1 MRIGVVEALR
11 GTVPLQGPVLGTEFG
26 CGSIEIA
33 NGAAVAGGVAA
44 AASTPAGAAVR
55 GGGTDTGTAS
65 PAVALATTVATNPVL
80 CTELSEVNTIV
91 SDDPLDVTADALL
104 PDSVAS
110 TGALLEP
117 PSYSRKMS

>member
-1 MRIGVVEALR
+1 MLR
-11 GTVPLQGPVLGTEFG
+11 GRVSKMAVRQAPVAKGPGQLT
-26 CGSIEIA
+26 
-33 NGAAVAGGVAA
+33 GAAAGGVAA

-55 GGGTDTGTAS
+55 GGGADTGTAS
-65 PAVALATTVATNPVL
+65 PAVALATTVASNPVL

-91 SDDPLDVTADALL
+91 SDEPLDVTADALL